1 MKRLVF
7 AIALLLSML
16 LTTLPAS
23 AAGAQTRHVSFK
35 GQFAT
40 AVFDTVD
47 SSGCIETFVTII
59 AEDRRIKQV
68 GPLEATLRATI
79 DVLQI
84 DRCSGRLLLSAFGLA
99 TLKPEQF
106 HIDKQF
112 NAATLTVTIE
122 VTDVVSGNT
131 FPVDVGVSWTGSG
144 DIVRDKNHDHLNE
157 PGFKLNTH
165 FTGASRNATA
175 SGTVSDGTTNFT
187 PEPAVSAE
195 MGSTKRGEVMII
207 HE

>member
-7 AIALLLSML
+7 AIVLLLNMMFPA
-16 LTTLPAS
+16 LPAS
-23 AAGAQTRHVSFK
+23 AAGAQTRHFSFK

-47 SSGCIETFVTII
+47 STGCSETFVTII

-68 GPLEATLRATI
+68 GPPEATLRATI

-84 DRCSGRLLLSAFGLA
+84 DSCSGTLLLSAFGLA
-99 TLKPEQF
+99 TLTPQQF

-112 NAATLTVTIE
+112 NAATLNVTIE
-122 VTDVVSGNT
+122 VTDFVSGNT
-131 FPVDVGVSWTGSG
+131 FPVDVSVNWTGSG
-144 DIVRDKNHDHLNE
+144 DIVRDKHHDHLKE
-157 PGFKLNTH
+157 PGFKLNAH
-165 FTGASRNATA
+165 FTGASRNAAA
-175 SGTVSDGTTNFT
+175 SGTVSAGTTNFT
-187 PEPAVSAE
+187 PQPAVTAE